1 MTKKTT
7 TTKILPIYGN
17 SGHPVL
23 FLQTNR
29 IQNYLSRKN
38 LTGRM
43 LWKVRSVILPI
54 LLPNMIATI
63 RILLLQVVILRQV
76 IAMTRTV
83 DEEAE
88 EDVLIEIKRNDQVDV
103 RTNEDRQENYE
114 IIDEIDGEEVV
125 AVAVAVV
132 VAVAAAAAVAALH
145 PRLWEVSNGMTKRQ
159 NQKVII
165 MMGEK
170 QNLSGIYKSRI

>member
-23 FLQTNR
+23 LLQTNR

-114 IIDEIDGEEVV
+114 IIDEIDGEE
-125 AVAVAVV
+125 
-132 VAVAAAAAVAALH
+132 AVAAFH